1 MEQYN
6 KLYNHQTLNS
16 VINQQIIKLLS
27 RKINIHNT
35 VETNDSDLRKA
46 IWLSS
51 ILAGSNNEAH
61 LRKVQDFAIL
71 LFLNNNSDVS
81 ILKIVYILFSRIGN
95 LTATN
100 FLKGLLL
107 SESNSFEQS
116 SHFNEDVILTKELID
131 KRLDNSFYINKKPYL
146 LTDFQKKLF
155 ESLEKEKHISISA
168 PTSSGKSF
176 ILKKYIEEI
185 INDNNK
191 FCVLYIVPSKAL
203 INQVSEELRLELP
216 DVIIK
221 NAFLDRS
228 EKEDQSQKLVY
239 VITPERT
246 IKIINSELGMQL
258 PDLIFIDEIQNVED
272 EQGRGNLFEYVYEEL
287 AKINKENI
295 KIITAGPYISNPGEI
310 YHELFNRKSRNIFT
324 QLSPVFQ
331 LKIILNLD
339 KDNVSFKLYDSK
351 NTTSTLTNVIQID
364 NIEKKFNQ
372 NIGGGLSSII
382 KVLSADDDCNL
393 IYSSD
398 GSYAEKWALKYA
410 DTIKIKD
417 KLEIELTDLIRYI
430 KTEIHEQY
438 YLIPCLEKRV
448 AFHHSSLPEFVRKEV
463 ESLFK
468 QGIINTL
475 FCTSTLLEG
484 VNLPADNLFIVRA
497 KKNNNPL
504 SDFEFGNLIGRA
516 GRLSNSLYGTIYC
529 LSQENKTE
537 WAEQYYSANYTKEVI
552 PFSSKVIK
560 EITVDDLSGTEDN
573 KEKPKIKNLITSLR
587 NKALKKDNTLNTF
600 LEKQNIDN
608 EKQQQIIANIN
619 DSVKDVTIP
628 YSIIRQNPTI
638 DPLLQDKLYKRIKED
653 GIAQWVIHRNS
664 NFLETFNREMSEN
677 LIYSQKSFYWQ
688 LDSIINRL
696 NAMYNITYEILIKD
710 KISLNTN
717 AICINTIKWL
727 ESKSIKELIS
737 NRIQYYSRE
746 QFVNTKLW
754 ININN
759 IEDINRVIKDVIK
772 INMNV
777 ITFSLLKYLKL
788 LTDILNELLSEEEKE
803 EYKLSL
809 ALPIQLELGTQEP
822 LVISLITNGIPR
834 TIAIKLFEIFKKTNE
849 YKTDVDVFDWLK
861 KQTYIDGLDPIYNK
875 FLKQNSFVVSLKKN
889 D

>member
-27 RKINIHNT
+27 RKINVHNA

-51 ILAGSNNEAH
+51 ILAGSNDETH
-61 LRKVQDFAIL
+61 LKKVQDFAIL
-71 LFLNNNSDVS
+71 LFLNNNNDVS
-81 ILKIVYILFSRIGN
+81 VLKIVYILFSRIGN

-116 SHFNEDVILTKELID
+116 SHFNEDVILTKELMD
-131 KRLDNSFYINKKPYL
+131 KRLDNSFCINKKSYL
-146 LTDFQKKLF
+146 LTDFQKNLF
-155 ESLEKEKHISISA
+155 ESLEEEKHISISA

-228 EKEDQSQKLVY
+228 EEEDQSQKLIY

-287 AKINKENI
+287 AKINKKDI

-310 YHELFNRKSRNIFT
+310 YNELFNRKSTNIFT

-331 LKIILNLD
+331 LKIILKLD
-339 KDNVSFKLYDSK
+339 NDNVSLKLYDSK
-351 NTTSTLTNVIQID
+351 TTTSTLKNVIQIP
-364 NIEKKFNQ
+364 NIEKKFN
-372 NIGGGLSSII
+372 ISASSNLPPII
-382 KVLSADDDCNL
+382 KTLSACNECNL
-393 IYSSD
+393 VYSSD
-398 GSYAEKWALKYA
+398 GNLAEKGALKYA
-410 DTIKIKD
+410 ETIEIQD
-417 KLEIELTDLIRYI
+417 ELETELIDLIKYI
-430 KTEIHEQY
+430 KTEIHPQY
-438 YLIPCLEKRV
+438 YLIPCLGKRV

-516 GRLSNSLYGTIYC
+516 GRLSSSLYGTIYC
-529 LSQENKTE
+529 LSQDNKTE

-560 EITVDDLSGTEDN
+560 EITIDNLSETE
-573 KEKPKIKNLITSLR
+573 EKKTTPKIKNLVTSLR
-587 NKALKKDNTLNTF
+587 NKALKKDNTLNVF
-600 LEKQNIDN
+600 LDKQNIDN
-608 EKQQQIIANIN
+608 EKKQQIIANIN

-628 YSIIRQNPTI
+628 YSIVRQNPTI
-638 DPLLQDKLYKRIKED
+638 DPLLQNKLYKQIKED

-664 NFLETFNREMSEN
+664 NFQETFNREMSEE
-677 LIYSQKSFYWQ
+677 LVYSQRSFYWQ
-688 LDSIINRL
+688 LTSVVERL
-696 NAMYNITYEILIKD
+696 NDLFEIKYEIWK
-710 KISLNTN
+710 KNNISLNVSDISNN
-717 AICINTIKWL
+717 AVNWL
-727 ESKSIKELIS
+727 QSKSIKELIL
-737 NRIQYYSRE
+737 NRIKYYSKD
-746 QFVNTKLW
+746 QFINNKLW
-754 ININN
+754 IDANN
-759 IEDINRVIKDVIK
+759 IEHINRAIKDVIK
-772 INMNV
+772 INLNV

-822 LVISLITNGIPR
+822 LIILLITNGIPR
-834 TIAIKLFEIFKKTNE
+834 TIAIKLFRIFKKTDE
-849 YKTDVDVFDWLK
+849 YKADIDVFDWLK
-861 KQTYIDGLDPIYNK
+861 KQTSIDELDPIYNK
-875 FLKQNSFVVSLKKN
+875 FLKQNSFVASLKKK
-889 D
+889 

>member
-1 MEQYN
+1 MEHYN

-16 VINQQIIKLLS
+16 VINQQIIKILS
-27 RKINIHNT
+27 RKINIHNAI
-35 VETNDSDLRKA
+35 ETSDSDLRKA
-46 IWLSS
+46 IWISS
-51 ILAGSNNEAH
+51 ILAGSNDETH
-61 LRKVQDFAIL
+61 LKKVQDFAIL

-107 SESNSFEQS
+107 SESETFEQS
-116 SHFNEDVILTKELID
+116 SHFNEDVILTKELMD
-131 KRLDNSFYINKKPYL
+131 KRLDNSFCINNKPYL
-146 LTDFQKKLF
+146 LTDFQKNLLK
-155 ESLEKEKHISISA
+155 SLEKERHISISA

-176 ILKKYIEEI
+176 ILKKYIEDI

-221 NAFLDRS
+221 NAFLDKN
-228 EKEDQSQKLVY
+228 EEEENQKLIY

-246 IKIINSELGMQL
+246 IKIINSKLGMQL

-287 AKINKENI
+287 AKIKKENI

-310 YHELFNRKSRNIFT
+310 YNELFNRKSTNIYT

-331 LKIILNLD
+331 LKIILDLG
-339 KDNVSFKLYDSK
+339 KDDISLKLYDSK
-351 NTTSTLTNVIQID
+351 STTSTLTNVIQIP
-364 NIEKKFNQ
+364 NIKQMFDK
-372 NIGGGLSSII
+372 NIGSGLSSII
-382 KVLSADDDCNL
+382 KVLSTNDDCNL

-398 GSYAEKWALKYA
+398 GNYAERWALKYA
-410 DTIKIKD
+410 DTIEIKD
-417 KLEIELTDLIRYI
+417 KLETELTDLIRYI

-438 YLIPCLEKRV
+438 YLIPCLKKRV

-529 LSQENKTE
+529 LSQDNKTE

-560 EITVDDLSGTEDN
+560 EITVDDLSETEGR
-573 KEKPKIKNLITSLR
+573 KTIPKIKNLITSLR
-587 NKALKKDNTLNTF
+587 NRALNRDKTLNTF
-600 LEKQNIDN
+600 LDKQNIDS
-608 EKQQQIIANIN
+608 EKKQQIIATIN

-653 GIAQWVIHRNS
+653 GIAQWVIHPNS
-664 NFLETFNREMSEN
+664 NFLETFNREMSEK

-696 NAMYNITYEILIKD
+696 DAMYNITYEILIKD

-717 AICINTIKWL
+717 AICINAIKWL

-737 NRIQYYSRE
+737 NRIQYFSTE
-746 QFVNTKLW
+746 EMKTNKNW
-754 ININN
+754 IDTNK
-759 IEDINRVIKDVIK
+759 IEDINKAIKDVIK
-772 INMNV
+772 INSNV

-822 LVISLITNGIPR
+822 LIISLITNGIPR
-834 TIAIKLFEIFKKTNE
+834 TIAIKLFRIFKKTDE
-849 YKTDVDVFDWLK
+849 CKADTDVFDWLK

-875 FLKQNSFVVSLKKN
+875 FLKQNNFIDSLKI
-889 D
+889 